1 MEPGEREVAE
11 PEESEGGRVRRPVVP
26 SRSHRKSE
34 PDKSSGSD
42 RAEPVCRQRQRVKAE
57 EDSSEERK
65 AEGVKER
72 EMKKGGERGM
82 RAARAWVVAE
92 APDTAVL

>member
-1 MEPGEREVAE
+1 MEPGEGGVAE
-11 PEESEGGRVRRPVVP
+11 PEESEGGRVKRPFIS

-57 EDSSEERK
+57 EENSEERK
-65 AEGVKER
+65 VEGAKER
-72 EMKKGGERGM
+72 EMKKGGKQGR
-82 RAARAWVVAE
+82 RAARTWVVAE
-92 APDTAVL
+92 APNTAVL